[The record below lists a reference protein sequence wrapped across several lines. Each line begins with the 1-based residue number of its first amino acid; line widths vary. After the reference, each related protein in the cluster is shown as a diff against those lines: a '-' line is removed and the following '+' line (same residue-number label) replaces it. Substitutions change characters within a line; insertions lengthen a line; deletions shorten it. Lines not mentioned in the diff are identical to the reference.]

1 MLFLPAVT
9 VVTVVSVAAYMS
21 DLVVV
26 AVVAVSF
33 VVGCSGAVGVE
44 WVVVVV
50 EWVVVAEVVLGLVE
64 ELGQTV
70 VVAVSAVVVVG
81 RQPAAEAG
89 GCYLLTCLTTFV

>member
-21 DLVVV
+21 DLVVA

-33 VVGCSGAVGVE
+33 VVGCSGAAGVE